1 MFWKNQCNI
10 GYTHMCELIEE
21 GELLEKDIEKWLGD
35 QVTNMGGLYYKFVSP
50 GNRGVPDRIIVFPP
64 GVTIFVELKT
74 DKGRTSA
81 IQDVQIKRLQ
91 RVGAPVRVVKGR
103 ADAERLVADIRYA
116 KAREKVDPDFNPTG
130 TWL

>member
-1 MFWKNQCNI
+1 M
-10 GYTHMCELIEE
+10 
-21 GELLEKDIEKWLGD
+21 LEKDIEKWLGD
-35 QVTNMGGLYYKFVSP
+35 QVTNMGCLYYKFVSP
-50 GNRGVPDRIIVFPP
+50 GNRGVPDRIIVVPP
-64 GVTIFVELKT
+64 GIAMFVELKT

-103 ADAERLVADIRYA
+103 TDAERLVADIRVA
-116 KAREKVDPDFNPTG
+116 MAMAKVDPYLNPIG

>member
-1 MFWKNQCNI
+1 M
-10 GYTHMCELIEE
+10 
-21 GELLEKDIEKWLGD
+21 EKDIEKWLGD
-35 QVTNMGGLYYKFVSP
+35 QVKNLGGLYYKFVSP

-103 ADAERLVADIRYA
+103 ADAERVVADIRVA
-116 KAREKVDPDFNPTG
+116 MAMVKADPDFNPIG
-130 TWL
+130 TWI

>member
-1 MFWKNQCNI
+1 M
-10 GYTHMCELIEE
+10 
-21 GELLEKDIEKWLGD
+21 LEKDIEKWLGD
-35 QVTNMGGLYYKFVSP
+35 QVKNLGGLYYKFVSP

-91 RVGAPVRVVKGR
+91 RAGAPVRVVKGR
-103 ADAERLVADIRYA
+103 TDAERLVADIRVAMAMA
-116 KAREKVDPDFNPTG
+116 KADPDFNPIG
-130 TWL
+130 TWI

>member
-1 MFWKNQCNI
+1 M
-10 GYTHMCELIEE
+10 
-21 GELLEKDIEKWLGD
+21 EKDIEKWLGD
-35 QVTNMGGLYYKFVSP
+35 QVKNLGGLYYKFVSP
-50 GNRGVPDRIIVFPP
+50 GNRGVPDRIIVVPP
-64 GVTIFVELKT
+64 GFTMFVELKT

-103 ADAERLVADIRYA
+103 TDAERLVVDIRVA
-116 KAREKVDPDFNPTG
+116 TAMAKVDPYFNPIG

>member
-1 MFWKNQCNI
+1 M
-10 GYTHMCELIEE
+10 
-21 GELLEKDIEKWLGD
+21 EKDIEKWLGD
-35 QVTNMGGLYYKFVSP
+35 QVKNLGGLYYKFVSP

-91 RVGAPVRVVKGR
+91 RAGAPVRVVKGR
-103 ADAERLVADIRYA
+103 TDAERLVADIRVAMAMA
-116 KAREKVDPDFNPTG
+116 KADPDFNPIG
-130 TWL
+130 TWI

>member
-1 MFWKNQCNI
+1 M
-10 GYTHMCELIEE
+10 
-21 GELLEKDIEKWLGD
+21 EKDIEKWLGD
-35 QVTNMGGLYYKFVSP
+35 QVKNLGGLYYKFVSP

-103 ADAERLVADIRYA
+103 ADAELLVADIRVAMAYA
-116 KAREKVDPDFNPTG
+116 KVNPHLDPTG
-130 TWL
+130 ALL

>member
-1 MFWKNQCNI
+1 
-10 GYTHMCELIEE
+10 MCELIEE

>member
-1 MFWKNQCNI
+1 M
-10 GYTHMCELIEE
+10 
-21 GELLEKDIEKWLGD
+21 EKDIEKWLGD
-35 QVTNMGGLYYKFVSP
+35 QVKNLGGLYYKFVSP

-91 RVGAPVRVVKGR
+91 RAGAPVRVVKGR
-103 ADAERLVADIRYA
+103 TDAERLVADIRVAMAYA
-116 KAREKVDPDFNPTG
+116 KAREKVDPDFNPMG
-130 TWL
+130 PWL